1 MMTGPSRRPPLRFI
15 ALALAYL
22 GVLAASLA
30 FSLLLRF
37 DFDVPTG
44 YWQDWWRSALWI
56 LPLKI
61 ILLAATG
68 QFRSLLT
75 FFGLPDAM
83 RLAWAMGIAGALAI
97 GVWFAA
103 GGAGVLPRGVIVTDM
118 VVSFASLVALRTA
131 MRIYREK
138 GSGRPSD
145 SPGKRTL
152 IVGAG
157 LSGSVLLKD
166 IEAKPGLG
174 IEVVAFLD
182 DDPDKIGGTLHTKPV
197 LGPVT
202 GLSDIARRL
211 DIAKVII
218 AMPSATPS
226 KLKET
231 VAAANEALLEHD
243 ILPSVGQLLERRVT
257 VNRLRPVE
265 PEDLLGRPA
274 VGLDDAGIA
283 SLLGGS
289 SVLVTGA
296 GGSIGAELCRQIAAK
311 APAKLVLVE
320 RSEAALFAIHEELRA
335 DFPALSLVPLAADVT
350 NEEAMQ
356 RIFREHRPRVVLHAA
371 AHKHVPLM
379 EEQPLEAYRNNVLG
393 TAVATRAAAA
403 HGTERFVLISTDKAV
418 NPAGV
423 MGATKRLA
431 EKLTHA
437 CQATGGGC
445 VFSAVRFG
453 NVLGSSGS
461 VVPVFHR
468 QISGGGPVTVTDPGA
483 TRFFMTIPEA
493 AGLILQSALLAEGGE
508 TFLLE
513 MGAPVKIEDLARQ
526 MIELAGFVPGRDID
540 IRYTGLRPGE
550 RLHEETTA
558 PGEQL
563 RPTTHPYVRQVTG
576 DEHGGFDESS
586 ALRLFEELLAEPPER
601 GRKIVLTAARKPHD
615 SSAGHLCVVE
625 VA

>member
-1 MMTGPSRRPPLRFI
+1 MITGPSRRPPLRFL

-37 DFDVPTG
+37 DFDVPAG

-61 ILLAATG
+61 FLLAATG

-97 GVWFAA
+97 TVWFAA
-103 GGAGVLPRGVIVTDM
+103 GGHGVLPRGVIVTDM
-118 VVSFASLVALRTA
+118 VISFASLVALRTG
-131 MRIYREK
+131 MRIYRERIGLGK
-138 GSGRPSD
+138 TD
-145 SPGKRTL
+145 VPGKRAL
-152 IVGAG
+152 IIGAG
-157 LSGSVLLKD
+157 QAGSALLKD

-174 IEVVAFLD
+174 IHIAAFLD
-182 DDPDKIGGTLHTKPV
+182 DDRAKIGGTLHTKPV
-197 LGPVT
+197 LGPVADFA
-202 GLSDIARRL
+202 DIARRL
-211 DIAKVII
+211 EIGKVII
-218 AMPSATPS
+218 AMPSAAPS
-226 KLKET
+226 KLKEI
-231 VAAANEALLEHD
+231 VATANEAQLEHD
-243 ILPSVGQLLERRVT
+243 ILPSVGQLLERHVT

-283 SLLGGS
+283 RLLGGT

-296 GGSIGAELCRQIAAK
+296 GGSIGGELCRQIAAK

-320 RSEAALFAIHEELRA
+320 RSEAALFSIYEELRA
-335 DFPALSLVPLAADVT
+335 DFPALSFVPLAADVT
-350 NEEAMQ
+350 NDEAMQ

-393 TAVATRAAAA
+393 TAVATRAAAE
-403 HGTERFVLISTDKAV
+403 HGTGRFVLISTDKAV

-437 CQATGGGC
+437 CQATGSGC
-445 VFSAVRFG
+445 VFTAVRFG

-468 QISGGGPVTVTDPGA
+468 QIASGGPVTVTDPEA
-483 TRFFMTIPEA
+483 TRYFMTIPEA

-526 MIELAGFVPGRDID
+526 MIELAGFLPGRDIGV
-540 IRYTGLRPGE
+540 RYTGLRPGE
-550 RLHEETTA
+550 KLHEET
-558 PGEQL
+558 L
-563 RPTTHPYVRQVTG
+563 
-576 DEHGGFDESS
+576 SS
-586 ALRLFEELLAEPPER
+586 AETTASTKHPQIKRVAGAIGTPFDGARAAALWQELTAGPAEPAR
-601 GRKIVLTAARKPHD
+601 RHLLQLAAD
-615 SSAGHLCVVE
+615 
-625 VA
+625 